1 MLLVVLGL
9 AMASATPVA
18 RSPHHD
24 AKRFFIQDVKDA
36 LQSAGDFLT
45 QTYNSAKEQAKKL
58 ASGLDFQGAVDALV
72 PDLTAGETVSSC
84 VKTCDNAATSVL
96 GQFSQSAHELCVPVC
111 EGALAKVNELAHGSS
126 TSAPATKRDVT
137 KRFFL
142 QDIKDALQSAGD
154 FLTQTFNS
162 AKEQALKL
170 AAGLD
175 FQGAVDKL
183 IPDLTAGETV
193 ASCVTTCDNAATQ
206 VLGQFSQ
213 SAHELCVPVCEGALA
228 QVNELAHGKST
239 SAPATKR
246 DVSKRFFLDNIKDAL
261 QSATDFLT
269 QTYNS
274 AKEQALKLASGL
286 DFQGAVDALV
296 PDLTAGETVTSCVK
310 TCDNAA
316 TSVLGQFS
324 QSAHELCV
332 PVCEG
337 ALAKVNELAH
347 GSSTSTP
354 ATKRDVNKRFFLSTI
369 KDAIDSATDFL
380 TQTFNSAKDTALDL
394 VSGFS
399 SLDFTAAVD
408 ALIPDLTAGET
419 VSSCVT
425 TCDAAASS
433 VLGEFSQS
441 AHELCVPVCEGAL
454 AKVNEAVHHGSD

>member
-1 MLLVVLGL
+1 V
-9 AMASATPVA
+9 T
-18 RSPHHD
+18 
-24 AKRFFIQDVKDA
+24 
-36 LQSAGDFLT
+36 
-45 QTYNSAKEQAKKL
+45 
-58 ASGLDFQGAVDALV
+58 
-72 PDLTAGETVSSC
+72 SC

-126 TSAPATKRDVT
+126 TSAPATKRDVN
-137 KRFFL
+137 KRWFL
-142 QDIKDALQSAGD
+142 DDIKDAFQSATD

-175 FQGAVDKL
+175 FQSAVDAL
-183 IPDLTAGETV
+183 VPDLTAGETI
-193 ASCVTTCDNAATQ
+193 ASCVTTCDNAATSI
-206 VLGQFSQ
+206 LGQYSQ
-213 SAHELCVPVCEGALA
+213 SAHELCTPVCEGALA
-228 QVNELAHGKST
+228 KVNELAHGKST

-246 DVSKRFFLDNIKDAL
+246 DVSKRFVLGDLQSAL

-269 QTYNS
+269 QTFNS

-316 TSVLGQFS
+316 TSVLGQYS

-347 GSSTSTP
+347 GSST
-354 ATKRDVNKRFFLSTI
+354 KRDVSKRFFLSTI

-380 TQTFNSAKDTALDL
+380 TQTFNSAKDAALDL
-394 VSGFS
+394 VSGFT
-399 SLDFTAAVD
+399 SLDFTSAVD

-419 VSSCVT
+419 VSSCVK
-425 TCDAAASS
+425 TCADAASS

-441 AHELCVPVCEGAL
+441 ATELCVPVCEGAL

>member
-1 MLLVVLGL
+1 MRSVMLLVVLGL

-18 RSPHHD
+18 RSAHHD
-24 AKRFFIQDVKDA
+24 AK
-36 LQSAGDFLT
+36 SFLI
-45 QTYNSAKEQAKKL
+45 QTYNSAKEQAQKL

-72 PDLTAGETVSSC
+72 PDLTAGETVASC

-126 TSAPATKRDVT
+126 TSAPATKRDVN

-170 AAGLD
+170 ASGLD

-274 AKEQALKLASGL
+274 AKATALQLASGL
-286 DFQGAVDALV
+286 DFKGAVDA
-296 PDLTAGETVTSCVK
+296 
-310 TCDNAA
+310 
-316 TSVLGQFS
+316 
-324 QSAHELCV
+324 
-332 PVCEG
+332 
-337 ALAKVNELAH
+337 
-347 GSSTSTP
+347 
-354 ATKRDVNKRFFLSTI
+354 
-369 KDAIDSATDFL
+369 
-380 TQTFNSAKDTALDL
+380 
-394 VSGFS
+394 
-399 SLDFTAAVD
+399 
-408 ALIPDLTAGET
+408 
-419 VSSCVT
+419 
-425 TCDAAASS
+425 
-433 VLGEFSQS
+433 
-441 AHELCVPVCEGAL
+441 
-454 AKVNEAVHHGSD
+454 